1 MNEAL
6 EVAASLCRRF
16 EGLHLKP
23 YLCPA
28 GVPTIGWGTTV
39 YPNGKPVRLTDPP
52 ISKEYADELLYSD
65 LARFHSDVLALCPGL
80 AGSPGP
86 RVGAIIDFT
95 YNLGS
100 GRLKASTLRRR
111 INARDWDGARSEIV
125 KWNKGR
131 DPKTGRLTILR
142 GLVLRRQAEANLI

>member
-1 MNEAL
+1 MKSNEAL
-6 EVAASLCRRF
+6 EVAANLCRRF

-28 GVPTIGWGTTV
+28 GVPTIGWGTTR
-39 YPNGKPVRLTDPP
+39 YPNGRAVKLSDPP
-52 ISKEYADELLYSD
+52 ISKEYADELLYAD

-80 AGSPGP
+80 AGDSGQ
-86 RVGAIIDFT
+86 RTGAIVDFA

-100 GRLKASTLRRR
+100 ARLKASTLRRR
-111 INARDWDGARSEIV
+111 INERNWGEV
-125 KWNKGR
+125 KRELMKWINAGGR
-131 DPKTGRLTILR
+131 PLR